1 MHNNKKLA
9 TFTFI
14 SPHVRRITNLFKHT
28 NVKVDFRCHNT
39 LGRFIKSTK
48 DRNTPPHNKWG
59 IYQLTCNS
67 CNLLYVGQIIHSL
80 KIHFQ
85 EHIRYV
91 RNNNPQSAFAQHI
104 LHNQPEYGQMNNI
117 MKVLKPLSTPSMLT
131 SYKQVYIQTF
141 HQEKLIPE
149 QYAGKQNPLFQMA
162 IHPPRPTA

>member
-1 MHNNKKLA
+1 
-9 TFTFI
+9 
-14 SPHVRRITNLFKHT
+14 
-28 NVKVDFRCHNT
+28 
-39 LGRFIKSTK
+39 
-48 DRNTPPHNKWG
+48 
-59 IYQLTCNS
+59 
-67 CNLLYVGQIIHSL
+67 LYVGQIIHSL

-162 IHPPRPTA
+162 IHPPAPPHEKTSRVTASGPHAHPSCMHLTSKPAATRGMYNIFLSSP